1 VSRWSSTHP
10 RQGLET
16 PGYNILPPTRGRP
29 DGARAMGFRCELQ
42 GPMAQNQASES
53 VPPVSGLSRMVGHRK
68 DDDLLATVLKH
79 HIEGEAVEDEAFRAT
94 LTQRTGYGHNR
105 CKLPFEQP
113 KSRLQSPVKLRAQ
126 TRPLT
131 LVPTCGF
138 HGLFG
143 SDLEKPDSALHER
156 DSRSRMRRACSA
168 RSTSVAV
175 PASSSSIRRV
185 SSSSQA

>member
-1 VSRWSSTHP
+1 VAVSLHP
-10 RQGLET
+10 EL
-16 PGYNILPPTRGRP
+16 LPYFSVLLG
-29 DGARAMGFRCELQ
+29 M
-42 GPMAQNQASES
+42 MAQNRGSEPI
-53 VPPVSGLSRMVGHRK
+53 PPVSGPSRVVGYRK
-68 DDDLLATVLKH
+68 DDDFLASVLKH
-79 HIEGEAVEDEAFRAT
+79 HIEGEAIEDEAFRAT
-94 LTQRTGYGHNR
+94 LTQRTGYGHHR
-105 CKLPFEQP
+105 WKLPFEQP

-143 SDLEKPDSALHER
+143 SDLEKPDGALHGR
-156 DSRSRMRRACSA
+156 DSRSRMRRACST

-175 PASSSSIRRV
+175 PASTWSIRRV